1 MMRSRLARLI
11 PETPLAWSQ
20 LSHQKVRF
28 AVALGGIAFANVLI
42 FMQLGFK
49 SLFEE
54 GGTILPSSL
63 QGDLFLLNP
72 SGEYI
77 GANGFD
83 RIRLGQAASVQGVK
97 SVTALYISTASWG
110 YSKEFT
116 SFGGRFFGF
125 NPTATVFKNTDIQQQ
140 QTTLQRPYAV
150 LFDQLAKPTFGPILQ
165 DLGTKGF
172 AATMINNKRAEVRG
186 SFRMGNSFFLGEGN
200 ILMSEDNF
208 AYYFGDSALGQVSV
222 GIITLEPGVDIN
234 AVKAGITATVPGV
247 KVYDRAELIA
257 KELAFQESNPTGP
270 IFGFGATMG
279 FVVGIVIVYQVLYA
293 DVSDHLAE
301 YATLKAMGYSDWAL
315 LGVIFQ
321 EAMILACLGFIPGFG
336 VSIVMYQALGGI
348 TRLDL
353 LMTPELAITVFLLT
367 LIMCVASATIASGKL
382 RSADPADVF

>member
-1 MMRSRLARLI
+1 MRSVLARLL

-54 GGTILPSSL
+54 GGTVLPSSL

-72 SGEYI
+72 SSEYI

-83 RIRLGQAASVQGVK
+83 RIRLAQAASVQGVK
-97 SVTALYISTASWG
+97 SVAALYISTASWG

-116 SFGGRFFGF
+116 SFSGRFFGF
-125 NPTATVFKNTDIQQQ
+125 NPAMTVFKNADIQQQ
-140 QTTLQRPYAV
+140 QPTLGLPHTV
-150 LFDQLAKPTFGPILQ
+150 LFDQLAKPSFGPIVQ

-172 AATMINNKRAEVRG
+172 ATTMINNKRAEVRG
-186 SFRMGNSFFLGEGN
+186 TFRMGNSFFLGEGN

-222 GIITLEPGVDIN
+222 GIIALEPGTDLH
-234 AVKAGITATVPGV
+234 AVKAGIAAVVPGV

-257 KELAFQESNPTGP
+257 KELTFQETNPTGP

-336 VSIVMYQALGGI
+336 ISIVMYQALGGI

-353 LMTPELAITVFLLT
+353 LMTPELAITVFILT
-367 LIMCVASATIASGKL
+367 LLMCVASATIASGKL